1 MFPFSTQPTLS
12 QSEYSDVGKNASPFQ
27 RDTWAQLRAEY
38 DKAVR
43 YYSGDI
49 FREKVE
55 METGDNDAPLLFPV
69 GVNLVKLIVLSMTDA
84 LFGEYEDS
92 DPVLFVARNNN
103 KVTPQ
108 IKAAIEYLSKVLSF
122 SHAPSTLWEVDFDR
136 NLLGASVLKITP
148 TLSEFP
154 YIRWVKV
161 PTQNFFP
168 IFHPEDPDD
177 LIEAWMV
184 TVLTQDQ
191 AREVYRIDSTNQ
203 FPVKIEHW
211 TKSRYE
217 TEIDGHKVSAYSGI
231 NPYGVVP
238 FIYIPRLRTTDWYG
252 ESLVKDLYAPQDE
265 LNMRRADI
273 GDTLN
278 FNAHPIIWG
287 LNMPKGFTPANY
299 PLAANALWDLGRSF
313 GNGQTKPEV
322 GMLQSKDPVPEA
334 SFKHV
339 QFVYDWVRTSSFAP
353 PIAFGEDNGGGQRSG
368 VTLEIRLWPLLKAVR
383 RSRAYFTT
391 GLQRAIAIT
400 GKILEQKKF
409 SGVEKQVIAGLL
421 SGDVVPQY
429 HHVLP
434 RDQAA
439 VVDEVVKLLS
449 TTPPAISL
457 ETAQE
462 ELGRGM
468 SEVTR
473 IITMMADHPEWF
485 QKAADLA
492 NGKSMPMGDQEERK
506 AKSDGASSKADK
518 AGGKDD

>member
-1 MFPFSTQPTLS
+1 MLPFLNQPALS
-12 QSEYSDVGKNASPFQ
+12 QADYSDVGKSASPFQ
-27 RDTWAQLRAEY
+27 RETWAQLRAEY
-38 DKAVR
+38 DKATL
-43 YYSGDI
+43 YYTGDI
-49 FREKVE
+49 FRERVE
-55 METGDNDAPLLFPV
+55 TENGDGDAPLLYPV
-69 GVNLVKLIVLSMTDA
+69 GINLVKLLTLSMTDA
-84 LFGEYEDS
+84 LFGENDDS

-103 KVTPQ
+103 KVTDEL
-108 IKAAIEYLSKVLSF
+108 KNTFEYLSKILAF
-122 SHAPSTLWEVDFDR
+122 SHAVSSFWEMDFDR
-136 NLLGASVLKITP
+136 NLLGATVFKITP
-148 TLSEFP
+148 NLAQYP
-154 YIRWVKV
+154 HIRWMKV
-161 PTQNFFP
+161 PTQTFFP

-177 LIEAWMV
+177 LIEAWMI

-191 AREVYRIDSTNQ
+191 AREVYHIESTNQ
-203 FPVKIEHW
+203 FPIKIEHW

-217 TEIDGHKVSAYSGI
+217 TEIDGHKVSTYSGV

-238 FIYIPRLRTTDWYG
+238 FVYIPRVRTTDWYG

-265 LNMRRADI
+265 INMRLADV

-287 LNMPKGFTPANY
+287 LNMPKGFNAANY

-334 SFKHV
+334 SFKHI

-368 VTLEIRLWPLLKAVR
+368 VTLEIRLWPLLKSIR
-383 RSRAYFTT
+383 RGRAYFTT
-391 GLQRAIAIT
+391 GLLRAIDIT
-400 GKILEQKKF
+400 GKILAQKKY
-409 SGVEKQVIAGLL
+409 SDVDPSVIKTLL
-421 SGDVVPQY
+421 SGDVTPQY

-439 VVDEVVKLLS
+439 VVDEVVKLL
-449 TTPPAISL
+449 TTPIPAISL

-473 IITMMADHPEWF
+473 IISMMADHPEWF
-485 QKAADLA
+485 QKAVDIA
-492 NGKSMPMGDQEERK
+492 NSKKQPMGDKDMRN
-506 AKSDGASSKADK
+506 AKSE
-518 AGGKDD
+518 GGQKSGDNNE